1 MRRAEL
7 LLLFALGAWSCG
19 TVFMWQ
25 TAIRSFAVAEHVA
38 AAENDGVAEAAT
50 GLQASSL
57 REIARYQASE
67 VNRLFFR
74 GWGWAQ
80 LPLGVAALALAWRAG
95 SGRVSVALLA
105 VMLAIV
111 AFLALYAVPETVRL
125 GRVMDF
131 ADDGAHPAVEQAFW
145 RLHHSYTALDM
156 VKFGLGLLV
165 AGLVWR
171 RAPSAT

>member
-25 TAIRSFAVAEHVA
+25 TAIRNFTIAEHVA
-38 AAENDGVAEAAT
+38 TAENDGVAEAAA

-67 VNRLFFR
+67 VNRLFFT

-80 LPLGVAALALAWRAG
+80 PALA
-95 SGRVSVALLA
+95 
-105 VMLAIV
+105 
-111 AFLALYAVPETVRL
+111 P
-125 GRVMDF
+125 
-131 ADDGAHPAVEQAFW
+131 
-145 RLHHSYTALDM
+145 
-156 VKFGLGLLV
+156 
-165 AGLVWR
+165 
-171 RAPSAT
+171 